1 MHRAT
6 CHSTLAARANSATG
20 TRLPATS
27 TTGTAKQVYTTGKR
41 RRRDEESATYSN
53 ITQGDTTAIGRLSL
67 THMVI

>member
-53 ITQGDTTAIGRLSL
+53 ITQGDTTAVGLAYRL
-67 THMVI
+67 HIW